1 MSMNNSLVDLNAAR
15 DMRSQDTNI
24 INMSPQFELAALRQK
39 VMELESRLNAER
51 AAKLEVELELRETVA
66 DRNANWKQEMSQEE
80 RNRIRAEELAAFQK
94 RIATGLTSDGRPLP
108 RPADSFRSYTEMTQF
123 LETLK
128 HTGRLGIRNWALMR
142 CGICFGLRVSD
153 MLRLRWNWL
162 KNPDGT
168 WRDRLPI
175 VEKKTSKIN
184 RILITDAIKE
194 TLDEYAHWLGSY
206 NPNGLIFCKTTG
218 AALNTKVAA
227 RIFTEI
233 NETVG
238 LPIHISSHTMRK
250 TFANIILSCYD
261 GTMQVEAIDKAQR
274 ALNHADQ
281 RSTGH
286 YLAVIDAEVDKARV
300 AVSDFMLGKTDIDKL
315 GVPKMKTNNEL
326 YAAIEEMRRQIAE
339 MKGETTTW

>member
-1 MSMNNSLVDLNAAR
+1 MNMNNSFVDLNAAI
-15 DMRSQDTNI
+15 DTRSQDTNI
-24 INMSPQFELAALRQK
+24 IDMSQQFELVALRQK

-51 AAKLEVELELRETVA
+51 AAKLEVELQLRETVD
-66 DRNANWKQEMSQEE
+66 DRNANWKQAMSQEE

-94 RIATGLTSDGRPLP
+94 RVATGLTSDGRPLP

-128 HTGRLGIRNWALMR
+128 HTGRLGMRNWALMR
-142 CGICFGLRVSD
+142 CGICLGLRVSD
-153 MLRLRWNWL
+153 MLRLRWSWL

-184 RILITDAIKE
+184 RILITDAVKA
-194 TLDEYAHWLGSY
+194 TLDEYVHWLGSY
-206 NPNGLIFCKTTG
+206 NYHGLVFCKTTG
-218 AALNTKVAA
+218 EPLDTKMTS
-227 RIFTEI
+227 RIFTRL
-233 NETVG
+233 NKTVG

-250 TFANIILSCYD
+250 TFANIILSCYN
-261 GTMQVEAIDKAQR
+261 GTMQVEAIDKVQR
-274 ALNHADQ
+274 ALNHVDQ

-286 YLAVIDAEVDKARV
+286 YLAVIDAEVDKARI
-300 AVSDFMLGKTDIDKL
+300 AVSDFMLGKTQIDQL

-326 YAAIEEMRRQIAE
+326 YAAIDDMRQKLNSVQR
-339 MKGETTTW
+339 GE

>member
-1 MSMNNSLVDLNAAR
+1 MSMSNALIDLNAAR
-15 DMRSQDTNI
+15 DMRSQNTNI
-24 INMSPQFELAALRQK
+24 IDMSPQFELAALRQK

-51 AAKLEVELELRETVA
+51 AAKLEVELQLRETVD

-80 RNRIRAEELAAFQK
+80 RDRIRAEELAAFQK

-108 RPADSFRSYTEMTQF
+108 RPADAFRSYTEMTQF
-123 LETLK
+123 LEALK
-128 HTGRLGIRNWALMR
+128 HTGRLGVRNWALMR

-153 MLRLRWNWL
+153 MLRLRWSWL
-162 KNPDGT
+162 KNADGT
-168 WRDRLPI
+168 WRDRLSI

-184 RILITDAIKE
+184 RILITDAVKE
-194 TLDEYAHWLGSY
+194 TLDEYANWLGSY
-206 NPNGLIFCKTTG
+206 DYNGLVFCKTTG
-218 AALNTKVAA
+218 AAMNTKVAA
-227 RIFTEI
+227 RIFTEL

-286 YLAVIDAEVDKARV
+286 YLAVIDSEVDKARI
-300 AVSDFMLGKTDIDKL
+300 AVSDFVLGKTDIDKL

-326 YAAIEEMRRQIAE
+326 YAAIEEMSRQIAD
-339 MKGETTTW
+339 MKGETKW

>member
-1 MSMNNSLVDLNAAR
+1 MSINNSLVDLNAAR
-15 DMRSQDTNI
+15 DMRGHDTNI
-24 INMSPQFELAALRQK
+24 IDMSPQFELAALRQK

-51 AAKLEVELELRETVA
+51 AAKLEVELQLRETVD
-66 DRNANWKQEMSQEE
+66 DRNANWKPEMSQEE

-94 RIATGLTSDGRPLP
+94 RVATGLTSDGRPLP

-128 HTGRLGIRNWALMR
+128 HTGRLGMRNWALMR

-153 MLRLRWNWL
+153 MLRLRWSWL

-194 TLDEYAHWLGSY
+194 TLDEYARWLGSY

-218 AALNTKVAA
+218 TALNAKVAA
-227 RIFTEI
+227 QIFTEL
-233 NETVG
+233 NKTVG
-238 LPIHISSHTMRK
+238 LSIHISSHTMRK

-286 YLAVIDAEVDKARV
+286 YLAVIDAEVDKARI
-300 AVSDFMLGKTDIDKL
+300 AVSDFVLGKTGIDKL

-326 YAAIEEMRRQIAE
+326 YAAIEEMSQQIAE
-339 MKGETTTW
+339 MKGATK